1 MHMSIEWAP
10 YRMYN
15 VGNVFHLCS
24 TVIIIGI
31 VLVFTVT
38 FLCVSDF
45 LWSWGRLLAAEFEVL
60 LIYLPFMRSG
70 FFFFIYFFW
79 FFANKVSKMVE
90 FHSLFLLLR
99 FIYTVTPFIVK
110 VTW

>member
-45 LWSWGRLLAAEFEVL
+45 LWSWGRLLAEFEVL

-70 FFFFIYFFW
+70 FFFYLFCFG
-79 FFANKVSKMVE
+79 
-90 FHSLFLLLR
+90 SLQ
-99 FIYTVTPFIVK
+99 TK
-110 VTW
+110 